1 MVVVQRI
8 LNLLLKNKKGRIM
21 GNKILNDGYVSKA
34 ILTNVR
40 VSPRKARLV
49 ADLVRGKKVTTAVD
63 ILNYSTKKTAPL
75 LKKLVLSAVA
85 NAKQSEGVD
94 IEELFVR
101 SVTVNEGKKNKR
113 FLPRAQ
119 GRATPLIKRHSSI
132 TVILDEL

>member
-1 MVVVQRI
+1 
-8 LNLLLKNKKGRIM
+8 M

>member
-1 MVVVQRI
+1 MSKNV
-8 LNLLLKNKKGRIM
+8 LN
-21 GNKILNDGYVSKA
+21 GYISKA

-40 VSPRKARLV
+40 VSPQKARLV
-49 ADLVRGKKVTTAVD
+49 ADLVRGRKVTIAVD

-85 NAKQSEGVD
+85 NAKQKEGVD

-101 SVTVNEGKKNKR
+101 SVTVNEGNKNKR

-119 GRATPLIKRHSSI
+119 GRATPIIKRHSSI
-132 TVILDEL
+132 TVVLDEL